1 MEDDNLNV
9 SEVDTIEAEEVD
21 KPQIEIKAETEV
33 DDPYFHLR
41 DGNYI
46 GGLTMP

>member
-1 MEDDNLNV
+1 MESNEEETPIIPSTENEEIATSTNSIL
-9 SEVDTIEAEEVD
+9 EVEEV
-21 KPQIEIKAETEV
+21 E
-33 DDPYFHLR
+33 DPYFHLR